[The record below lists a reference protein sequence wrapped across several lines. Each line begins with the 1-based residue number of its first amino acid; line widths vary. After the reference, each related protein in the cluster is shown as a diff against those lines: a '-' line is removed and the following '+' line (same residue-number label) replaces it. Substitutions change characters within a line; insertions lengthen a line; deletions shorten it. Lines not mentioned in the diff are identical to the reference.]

1 MTYAILWKSSTKSVK
16 SYNLLKKHVKRT
28 PNLHTY
34 IAPEKKATKGVITS
48 KTNATKGAKISSHL
62 LLSIY
67 CSWKQ
72 QLNAP
77 NLSLFIPNGQP
88 QKAPHLL
95 SQEAST
101 KRWQIILI
109 GNKKKKNPQK
119 FHPLTYIFWI
129 QQ

>member
-1 MTYAILWKSSTKSVK
+1 MTYAILWKSSTKSAK

-34 IAPEKKATKGVITS
+34 IAPEKNATKGVITS

-109 GNKKKKNPQK
+109 GNKKKTQK
-119 FHPLTYIFWI
+119 FHPLTYKFWI